1 MGRDVVLVSSAD
13 ETAFEVRAIL
23 AETGLGRR
31 SGQGTG
37 KGRHRF
43 VSSGDVAWFKR
54 LGGRLLGPE
63 VDDVEAWQW
72 QD

>member
-1 MGRDVVLVSSAD
+1 MSNRIVINATING
-13 ETAFEVRAIL
+13 EPMEFL

-43 VSSGDVAWFKR
+43 VSSGDVDSFKR

-72 QD
+72 PD